1 MTENKKESFLKRG
14 ISVGELIGFG
24 MTIIGVLFLNYTS
37 IQVRF
42 NSLEIRMNNVEGQY
56 NKIITQLERI
66 ETKQDEAKENLH
78 KLENQI
84 VNKQDRK
91 Q

>member
-1 MTENKKESFLKRG
+1 MQEQRKESFLQKG

-24 MTIIGVLFLNYTS
+24 FTIIGVLIVSYTS

-56 NKIITQLERI
+56 SKISTQLERI
-66 ETKQDEAKENLH
+66 ETKQDETKENLH

-84 VNKQDRK
+84 INKVDRK
-91 Q
+91 